1 MPSTYEWWKTQTS
14 SSLER
19 TTFTPSVITFHQH
32 AVNATYNDDRR
43 LEGALY
49 MWRAQFNVADLSDIR
64 VREYEFRRPKDGSPD
79 DHGRIRVEVIA
90 VCKVPPTGQGFF
102 VRQGTLVEH
111 VWSNAKETS
120 EPIASSSGLAKIS
133 DRWATGEAGNQA
145 DLHPDHADRAE
156 TGEKQAQ
163 GHEGGRLRAEK
174 CGCGTR
180 VSRPYVGQIGRLI
193 PMPISRMLRGCRRQR
208 LP

>member
-1 MPSTYEWWKTQTS
+1 
-14 SSLER
+14 
-19 TTFTPSVITFHQH
+19 
-32 AVNATYNDDRR
+32 
-43 LEGALY
+43 

-180 VSRPYVGQIGRLI
+180 VSRPYVGRIGRLI
-193 PMPISRMLRGCRRQR
+193 PMPNSRMLRQCPWPMSSTKISRNPNAGFRKEGEWPVLLDQDVSFKTNRNGNNI
-208 LP
+208 